1 MDARVHD
8 VLTAL
13 AAPPSQ
19 ERQGAG
25 ATLNR
30 EGLTPR
36 PHQARGYAHHCQH
49 PRAHFVPVGSPSR
62 GVLADSEEAVCLED
76 PVLHNH

>member
-36 PHQARGYAHHCQH
+36 PHQVRGYAHHCRH
-49 PRAHFVPVGSPSR
+49 LPSTFCPGGVPESGCISR
-62 GVLADSEEAVCLED
+62 LRRGCL
-76 PVLHNH
+76 P